1 MGFFTHV
8 KAISYHVIGLEDI
21 IGESEEKAEDENTVA
36 IDQLEGSIKGQVMR
50 AMHSSHTLVK

>member
-1 MGFFTHV
+1 M
-8 KAISYHVIGLEDI
+8 IGLEDI

>member
-50 AMHSSHTLVK
+50 AMH